1 MRRPGITDEEALRV
15 IVDSEVQKR
24 LVASAV
30 ETELVSRGFPQAD
43 RPAEKIELAPTDLAS
58 IVTVNEARSQEG
70 LAPLEAGDQ
79 TISEYRERNEEN
91 PNTTQETSPLSED

>member
-30 ETELVSRGFPQAD
+30 ELELERRGLPVEEPVDDQD
-43 RPAEKIELAPTDLAS
+43 DEL
-58 IVTVNEARSQEG
+58 
-70 LAPLEAGDQ
+70 
-79 TISEYRERNEEN
+79 EN
-91 PNTTQETSPLSED
+91 PNTTQETSPPSED